1 MNMTAGNSELCVGV
15 RILDLDH
22 REMSETLN
30 ELRTALVRNE
40 DRSRT
45 CALLRKLTNFTVL
58 HFALEE
64 GMMVSTKYPGVALHR
79 LNHQRMI
86 KQMKAMVTQFGQGSL
101 SMNRLSLRLLAESHA
116 VHVGNDDLDYGF
128 WVNGPAGADSEQP

>member
-64 GMMVSTKYPGVALHR
+64 GMMGATKYPETVVHRRTHQQLIRQLNALAARHTR
-79 LNHQRMI
+79 GGL
-86 KQMKAMVTQFGQGSL
+86 ALSPESL
-101 SMNRLSLRLLAESHA
+101 SFLDAWHA
-116 VHVGNDDLDYGF
+116 DHVQQDDLHYGL
-128 WVNGPAGADSEQP
+128 WLNQAG